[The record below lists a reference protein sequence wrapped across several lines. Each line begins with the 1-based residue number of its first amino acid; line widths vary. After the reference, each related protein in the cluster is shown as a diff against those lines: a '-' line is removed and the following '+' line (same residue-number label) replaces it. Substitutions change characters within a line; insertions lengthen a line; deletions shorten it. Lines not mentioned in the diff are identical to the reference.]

1 MAERNTERDQNREN
15 GEGDHQRDTVKAA
28 RKRYPF
34 SKKEQKKMSEAGAPT
49 SKIPCREATAVRK
62 IRDPKD
68 DRRWRHNAR
77 RRFPA
82 FPFRSRCLPV
92 SSFMLRPY
100 HLNGRKDS
108 FHRKKPVIDDGCNGG
123 DWAMNPFC
131 PLSPMSE
138 DASKFVI
145 GNDVTVIPE

>member
-1 MAERNTERDQNREN
+1 MREA
-15 GEGDHQRDTVKAA
+15 Q
-28 RKRYPF
+28 
-34 SKKEQKKMSEAGAPT
+34 APT
-49 SKIPCREATAVRK
+49 AKMPCREATAVRK

-92 SSFMLRPY
+92 SSFMLRPS
-100 HLNGRKDS
+100 HLSGRKDS

-145 GNDVTVIPE
+145 GNDVTVIPEYVHVLFHPNDIRTQSLLYALSLGISIWASGRGCQK